1 MPRQPQSP
9 HLGATCSAL
18 DASNPDGAADAQRA
32 DGRPVGEDDAR
43 PVAVQ
48 QESEDDVRP
57 ADVRPADVKGDW
69 HLAANRVDPAR

>member
-1 MPRQPQSP
+1 
-9 HLGATCSAL
+9 
-18 DASNPDGAADAQRA
+18 
-32 DGRPVGEDDAR
+32 VGEDDAR